1 MTGAE
6 TVSWGRG
13 GGCDLCFKERRCGGG
28 VRCAR
33 AGGAR
38 WARAGGSCAL
48 CSFLSFL
55 VGSRDWWWKGRGEV
69 GFGFVV
75 VAT

>member
-1 MTGAE
+1 MICVLKKEGA
-6 TVSWGRG
+6 
-13 GGCDLCFKERRCGGG
+13 GGG

-69 GFGFVV
+69 GFGFGV